1 MTIKE
6 YVSQSLD
13 SLSAAELE
21 EIANYLA
28 FLKFRSRLHGVPPLD
43 VERIG
48 ALYKK
53 FADEDRRIAEEGL
66 AEYNASLIAEDA
78 Q

>member
-6 YVSQSLD
+6 YVSHSLD
-13 SLSAAELE
+13 SLSEAELE

-28 FLKFRSRLHGVPPLD
+28 FLRFRSRLHGVPPLE
-43 VERIG
+43 VESIA
-48 ALYKK
+48 ALYRE
-53 FADEDRRIAEEGL
+53 FGDEDRRIAEEGL

-78 Q
+78 R